1 MRALG
6 KIISTGLVAT
16 TLVAGMATSAPALAR
31 DWDHGG
37 RHHGHH
43 RGGGNDGAMIA
54 LGAIVGLG
62 ALMALNNPAPA
73 RTYVPPPRV
82 VYADPYAEDDYY
94 APRRCQEFQRD
105 EYRRG
110 TIYRSYYT
118 ACQAPNGRW
127 YPQ

>member
-1 MRALG
+1 MRTVG
-6 KIISTGLVAT
+6 KFISAGLVAT
-16 TLVAGMATSAPALAR
+16 TLVAGMATSAPAVAR
-31 DWDHGG
+31 DWDRSG
-37 RHHGHH
+37 RHHSHHH
-43 RGGGNDGAMIA
+43 RGGGNNDGALIA

-62 ALMALNNPAPA
+62 ALMALNSPAPA
-73 RTYVPPPRV
+73 RSYSPPPRI
-82 VYADPYAEDDYY
+82 VYEDDYY

-110 TIYRSYYT
+110 TVYRSYYT

>member
-1 MRALG
+1 MRAMG
-6 KIISTGLVAT
+6 KIISTGLMAT
-16 TLVAGMATSAPALAR
+16 TLLAGMTVTSAPALAR
-31 DWDHGG
+31 DWGHGDRHYGHHHGG
-37 RHHGHH
+37 GD
-43 RGGGNDGAMIA
+43 DGALIV

-62 ALMALNNPAPA
+62 ALAALSSSQTERSYA
-73 RTYVPPPRV
+73 PPPRV
-82 VYADPYAEDDYY
+82 VYEDEDY

-105 EYRRG
+105 EYRHG